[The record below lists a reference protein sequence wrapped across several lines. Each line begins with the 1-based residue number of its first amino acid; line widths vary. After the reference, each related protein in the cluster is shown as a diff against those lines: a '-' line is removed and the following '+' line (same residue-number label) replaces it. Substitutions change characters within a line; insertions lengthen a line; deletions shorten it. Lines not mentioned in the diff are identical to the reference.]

1 MSNEFEDLFDRINK
15 GFTEIA
21 EATADFVKKGTK
33 KVEPYLKEATEVI
46 NDIAKEAAEKI
57 NEAAEEVSK
66 KTSGKPPKK
75 NKYISSWFGGND
87 PANAMIKFEK
97 AHPEYEALS
106 VIPDNQEGGR
116 GELTEGFIVL
126 GKFKG

>member
-1 MSNEFEDLFDRINK
+1 MSIESEDLFDIINK

-33 KVEPYLKEATEVI
+33 KVEPYLKEAAEVI

-66 KTSGKPPKK
+66 KTSNKPPKK
-75 NKYISSWFGGND
+75 NKYISEWWGVKD
-87 PANAMIKFEK
+87 PACAMLKFEK
-97 AHPEYEALS
+97 SNPEYEALS
-106 VIPDNQEGGR
+106 VISDNQEGGR

-126 GKFKG
+126 GKFKS